1 MPLTST
7 KLQILLSLDVVT
19 QRRCLPKMKCP
30 VRHFIFCS
38 KISVKFNFTVQ
49 KTIAILRIFRFLG
62 KLKKRSIIWSLFF
75 IVLIIRHQQTSLCII
90 IRQHIRIH
98 SPVSILDFF
107 YQLILLQFFLE
118 NKIKFY
124 RYFAIKLQYV

>member
-1 MPLTST
+1 MGLPLTST

-38 KISVKFNFTVQ
+38 KISVKFNFTIQ
-49 KTIAILRIFRFLG
+49 KTIAILWIFRFLG

-107 YQLILLQFFLE
+107 YQLILLQFFQSSC
-118 NKIKFY
+118 NCWS
-124 RYFAIKLQYV
+124 